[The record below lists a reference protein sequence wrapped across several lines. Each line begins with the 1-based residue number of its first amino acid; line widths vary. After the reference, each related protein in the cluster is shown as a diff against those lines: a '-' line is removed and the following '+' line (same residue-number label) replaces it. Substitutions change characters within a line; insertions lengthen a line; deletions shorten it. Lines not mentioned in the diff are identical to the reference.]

1 MRPGTGDG
9 NGNGGGGNG
18 GNPPA
23 GREAI
28 ARKLPSHP
36 ARYSDYCYRVGRTPD
51 PNRKPELLGRIMD
64 HVATEPLSRM
74 TFRSLASALGVSTY
88 SFVYHFG
95 SRQEMIDAILE
106 EGVRQQSESLTGVD
120 VTAFDRDQFRD
131 WYKEAFRHS
140 LRENNRTALR
150 LQFEAGALEPIDPDI
165 GKRITDLVHAVARH
179 GQTLAQEAGRREPPR
194 GVLSHW
200 LVDSAAGLHFGFL
213 ISGDRNGTVQAFDVF
228 LDAFLREAFG
238 D

>member
-1 MRPGTGDG
+1 M
-9 NGNGGGGNG
+9 
-18 GNPPA
+18 
-23 GREAI
+23 E
-28 ARKLPSHP
+28 
-36 ARYSDYCYRVGRTPD
+36 
-51 PNRKPELLGRIMD
+51 

-106 EGVRQQSESLTGVD
+106 EGVRQQSESLVGVD
-120 VTAFDRDQFRD
+120 VAAFDREQFRD

-165 GKRITDLVHAVARH
+165 GKRITTSFTQWRDTVKSWLKNQGVETRRA
-179 GQTLAQEAGRREPPR
+179 GILA
-194 GVLSHW
+194 HW
-200 LVDSAAGLHFGFL
+200 LADSAAGLHFGYL
-213 ISGDRNGTVQAFDVF
+213 LSGDRTATVQAFDLF
-228 LDAFLREAFG
+228 ITAFLREAFEE
-238 D
+238 

>member
-1 MRPGTGDG
+1 M
-9 NGNGGGGNG
+9 
-18 GNPPA
+18 
-23 GREAI
+23 
-28 ARKLPSHP
+28 
-36 ARYSDYCYRVGRTPD
+36 GRTPD

-106 EGVRQQSESLTGVD
+106 EGVRQQSESLVGVD

-165 GKRITDLVHAVARH
+165 GKRITTAFTGWRDTVKSWLKKQGVE
-179 GQTLAQEAGRREPPR
+179 TRRA
-194 GVLSHW
+194 GVLAHW
-200 LVDSAAGLHFGFL
+200 LVDSAAGLHFGYL
-213 ISGDRNGTVQAFDVF
+213 MSGDRTATVHAFDVF

>member
-1 MRPGTGDG
+1 M
-9 NGNGGGGNG
+9 
-18 GNPPA
+18 
-23 GREAI
+23 
-28 ARKLPSHP
+28 
-36 ARYSDYCYRVGRTPD
+36 GRTPD
-51 PNRKPELLGRIMD
+51 PNRKPELLARIMD

-106 EGVRQQSESLTGVD
+106 EGVRQQSESLVGVD

-165 GKRITDLVHAVARH
+165 GQRVTVAFTQWRDTVKSWLKKQ
-179 GQTLAQEAGRREPPR
+179 GIESRRA
-194 GVLSHW
+194 GVLAHW

-228 LDAFLREAFG
+228 LTAFLREAFG

>member
-1 MRPGTGDG
+1 M
-9 NGNGGGGNG
+9 
-18 GNPPA
+18 
-23 GREAI
+23 
-28 ARKLPSHP
+28 
-36 ARYSDYCYRVGRTPD
+36 GRTPD
-51 PNRKPELLGRIMD
+51 PNRKPELLGRIME

-165 GKRITDLVHAVARH
+165 GKRITVSFTQWRDTVKTWLKKQ
-179 GQTLAQEAGRREPPR
+179 GIESRRA

-228 LDAFLREAFG
+228 LTAFLREVFG

>member
-1 MRPGTGDG
+1 M
-9 NGNGGGGNG
+9 
-18 GNPPA
+18 
-23 GREAI
+23 E
-28 ARKLPSHP
+28 
-36 ARYSDYCYRVGRTPD
+36 
-51 PNRKPELLGRIMD
+51 

-140 LRENNRTALR
+140 LREGNRTALR

-165 GKRITDLVHAVARH
+165 GKRVTTSFMQWRETIKTWLKKQ
-179 GQTLAQEAGRREPPR
+179 GIESRRA

-200 LVDSAAGLHFGFL
+200 LVDSAAGIHFGYL

-228 LDAFLREAFG
+228 LTAFLREAFG

>member
-1 MRPGTGDG
+1 M
-9 NGNGGGGNG
+9 
-18 GNPPA
+18 
-23 GREAI
+23 
-28 ARKLPSHP
+28 
-36 ARYSDYCYRVGRTPD
+36 GRTPD

-106 EGVRQQSESLTGVD
+106 EGVRQQTESLRAVD
-120 VTAFDRDQFRD
+120 VAAFDREQFRD

-140 LRENNRTALR
+140 LRESNRTGLR
-150 LQFEAGALEPIDPDI
+150 LQFEAGTLEPIDPDI
-165 GKRITDLVHAVARH
+165 GKRITTSFTQWRDTVKAWLK
-179 GQTLAQEAGRREPPR
+179 AQGIESRRA
-194 GVLSHW
+194 GVLAHW
-200 LVDSAAGLHFGFL
+200 MVDSAAGLHFGFL
-213 ISGDRNGTVQAFDVF
+213 ISGDRSATVQAFDVF
-228 LDAFLREAFG
+228 LGAFLREAFG